1 MSEHRKHLIDQGHI
15 ETRNLAECLAVDQR
29 ILASSV
35 AGQVGGSL
43 GDVLREAAEAS
54 HSLGIS
60 KKVATIGLALGQW
73 LDNAPDTLREAT
85 RAQVFHHPSDT
96 VRGWAAFANA
106 WAMRHSG
113 SATALD
119 SQLAFATDS
128 HFGVR
133 EWAWLAL
140 RPQLAGDLD
149 DSLALLCARSASA
162 DPLVRRFCVEIL
174 RPRGV
179 WCEHIARLKTE
190 PQIAE
195 PLLVPLLAEADK
207 YPQDSVANWL
217 NDASKTRPE
226 WVRGLFERHPPS
238 GKAAMRVYNRAT
250 RSLPVRETD

>member
-1 MSEHRKHLIDQGHI
+1 MSEARKNLIDQGNI

-29 ILASSV
+29 VLA
-35 AGQVGGSL
+35 ASL
-43 GDVLREAAEAS
+43 TSTLDPALAEALRDAAETS

-73 LDNAPDTLREAT
+73 LEAASE
-85 RAQVFHHPSDT
+85 RQRDLQQPLLFAHPSDT

-106 WAMRHSG
+106 WALRDA
-113 SATALD
+113 SAEQALE
-119 SQLAFATDS
+119 SQLRFAVDT

-140 RPQLAGDLD
+140 RPQLASDLEG
-149 DSLALLCARSASA
+149 SLALLARHTGHA

-179 WCEHIARLKTE
+179 WCEHITRLKQAPE
-190 PQIAE
+190 IAE
-195 PLLVPLLAEADK
+195 GLLIPLLAEPDK

-217 NDASKTRPE
+217 NDASKTRPD
-226 WVRGLFERHPPS
+226 WVLDVFERYPPAC
-238 GKAAMRVYNRAT
+238 KASMRIFNRAT
-250 RSLPVRETD
+250 RSLPATA